1 VRGAASPGG
10 LPGITLHPVS
20 LAQAITRCIEAIDHG
35 ECLRIGMVN
44 AAKVVAMGKNETL
57 REAVCGCGLVL
68 ADGQAV
74 VWASGLLGRPLPE
87 RVTGIDLFTELL
99 REAAARGD
107 RVYFLGARAEVG
119 QAMLAEIRRRYPD
132 LVIAGYR
139 DGYFGP
145 QQDGEVAD
153 AIKQTSPDLL
163 FIGMSSP
170 RKELFSQN
178 FGELTGAKVVHGVG
192 GSFDI
197 LAGITKRAP
206 MWWQRH
212 GLEWLYRALQ
222 EPVRLGRRYAS
233 TNFAFMTLVAR
244 AALTRRGAGSFRP
257 GIGGSES

>member
-1 VRGAASPGG
+1 MTG
-10 LPGITLHPVS
+10 LPGITLDPVT
-20 LAQAITRCIEAIDHG
+20 LPQAVARCTEAIDHG

-44 AAKVVAMGKNETL
+44 AAKVVTMRKNETL
-57 REAVCGCGLVL
+57 RRAVCGCDLVL

-74 VWASGLLGRPLPE
+74 VWASRLLGRPLPE

-99 REAAARGD
+99 DRAATRGD

-119 QAMLAEIRRRYPD
+119 QAMLAQVRRRHPD
-132 LVIAGYR
+132 LVIAGDR

-145 QQDGEVAD
+145 ELDGEVAD
-153 AIKQTSPDLL
+153 AIKQASPDLL
-163 FIGMSSP
+163 FIGISSP
-170 RKELFSQN
+170 RKELFVQN

-206 MWWQRH
+206 AWWQRH

-222 EPVRLGRRYAS
+222 EPVRLGRRYVS

-244 AALTRRGAGSFRP
+244 AALCRP
-257 GIGGSES
+257 DMGENAQ

>member
-1 VRGAASPGG
+1 VSGG
-10 LPGITLHPVS
+10 LPGIRLDPVN
-20 LAQAITRCIEAIDHG
+20 LRQAVDRCTEAVDRG

-44 AAKVVAMGKNETL
+44 AAKVVAMSKNEAL
-57 REAVCGCGLVL
+57 RQAVCGCDLVL

-74 VWASGLLGRPLPE
+74 VWASRLLGRLLPE

-99 REAAARGD
+99 AQAAARGD

-119 QAMLAEIRRRYPD
+119 QAMLAEVRRRHRD

-145 QQDGEVAD
+145 EQDGEVAD

-163 FIGMSSP
+163 FIGISSP
-170 RKELFSQN
+170 RKEMFVQN

-197 LAGITKRAP
+197 LAGITRRAP
-206 MWWQRH
+206 AWWQRH

-233 TNFAFMTLVAR
+233 TNLAFLTLVAR
-244 AALTRRGAGSFRP
+244 AALRRPDP
-257 GIGGSES
+257 GEIGHE